1 MQIADPERAAPLP
14 ERSPNP
20 STPGRNA
27 RVSLSFFVAAAARCG
42 RRKGV
47 RAAGMHEEAFSH
59 QHSAI
64 SQTGAKNHMFL
75 RDAFVKDP
83 STSLRISLGGS
94 DAARTAQMY
103 YFAIEI

>member
-1 MQIADPERAAPLP
+1 LGVRKAHSLKEQLQGPLFHQP
-14 ERSPNP
+14 IRHPAL
-20 STPGRNA
+20 R
-27 RVSLSFFVAAAARCG
+27 RVSFFCVQRRRDTEA
-42 RRKGV
+42 RKGV

-94 DAARTAQMY
+94 DAARTAQDVLLRN
-103 YFAIEI
+103 